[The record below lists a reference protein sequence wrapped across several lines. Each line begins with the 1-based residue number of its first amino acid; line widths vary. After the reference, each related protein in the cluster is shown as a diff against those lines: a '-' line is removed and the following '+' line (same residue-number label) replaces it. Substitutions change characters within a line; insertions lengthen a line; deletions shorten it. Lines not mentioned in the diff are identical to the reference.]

1 MSNTRQ
7 TKDIINNLHIN
18 LKQNDET
25 IFRLQTELRNKEDTY
40 KRTISKLEREISDL
54 REDHAR

>member
-54 REDHAR
+54 R